1 MTVYMERFYR
11 ATMKIGGGTLF
22 GRLAFGFLVV
32 CAIGIG
38 AATGVLFVYSSDL
51 PEIHALEDYRPDVV
65 TELYADDGQSIGTF
79 ALQRRILLTY
89 GQIPKVLRDAIFTT
103 EDQHFEEHW
112 GVDFP
117 RVLEAAWHDVRHH
130 GMKEGA
136 STLTMQLAGGLFLNR
151 ADRSLHRKLQETI
164 LAIEI
169 ERHYTKEQIFTMY
182 CNQIYL
188 GAGNY
193 GFEAASEYYFGKPV
207 GQLTLPEAATLAAI
221 IRGPIYSP
229 IAHPERAL
237 ARRNLVL
244 SLMAHERKVTQAQ
257 AAAAAKEPLGLH
269 VSSARNDFAPYFV
282 EEIRQYLEHTYGTAA
297 VHQQGLRVYTTLN
310 VAMQKAAEQAVRD
323 GLHAY
328 DRRHGWRGNLPNI
341 LTQNSLTQNS
351 GGPNPSAKLDA
362 YQNEEWRSTPAKGDY
377 LPGLIM
383 AVEPTFAT
391 IRVGSYHAMLTPTD
405 FAWTGKKSPSQ
416 LLKVGDVVVVS
427 IKEVAGSTLHVQL
440 EQQPVAQAALLAID
454 NPTGEVKAMVGGYD
468 FDQSK
473 FNRATQAVRQTGSS
487 FKVYV
492 YATALEQG
500 ASPFDTIVDEPV
512 TFRSGG
518 QNYSPKNY
526 DLKFEGRIT
535 LRRALADSRNVPA
548 VRLLE
553 HVGVQNTI
561 DMARRFGVTS
571 PLPPYLPL
579 ALGSADLTLMEHTS
593 AFTVFPD
600 DGIRIEPHYIRRV
613 TSYDGAVLEE
623 PRPNVKDVVQP
634 DVARTMTAM
643 LEEVVQFGTGVRAKE
658 LGRVSAGKTGTTND
672 FTDAWYIGF
681 TPHITAG
688 VWVGNDDKRVSLG
701 KKETGARAALPIW
714 LEFMQQA
721 VEEYPAQ
728 DFQNV
733 VPLEKEAGGHQV
745 KVDTPDTAPPADA
758 AEQGLTQTQVVP
770 PAKTPATT
778 PSVVTPAAAAAVV
791 KPLEKISAP
800 KPN

>member
-1 MTVYMERFYR
+1 MSVYMERFYR

-22 GRLAFGFLVV
+22 GRLAFGFLVL
-32 CAIGIG
+32 CSIGIG

-193 GFEAASEYYFGKPV
+193 GFEAASEYYFGKRV
-207 GQLTLPEAATLAAI
+207 AQLTLPEAATLAAI

-244 SLMAHERKVTQAQ
+244 SLMAHERKVTQPQ

-297 VHQQGLRVYTTLN
+297 VHEQGLRVYTTLN

-328 DRRHGWRGNLPNI
+328 DRRHGWQGNLPNI
-341 LTQNSLTQNS
+341 LSQNS
-351 GGPNPSAKLDA
+351 GAQNAPGKLDA

-377 LPGLIM
+377 FPGLVT

-391 IRVGSYHAMLTPTD
+391 VRVGTYHAMLTPTD

-526 DLKFEGRIT
+526 DMKFEGRIT

-548 VRLLE
+548 VRLIE

-561 DMARRFGVTS
+561 DMARRFGITS

-579 ALGSADLTLMEHTS
+579 ALGSADLSLLEHTS

-600 DGIRIEPHYIRRV
+600 DGIHIEPHYIRRV

-623 PRPNVKDVVQP
+623 PRANVKDVVQP

-658 LGRVSAGKTGTTND
+658 LGRISAGKTGTTND

-688 VWVGNDDKRVSLG
+688 VWMGNDDKRVSLG

-714 LEFMQQA
+714 LEFMQEAVQA
-721 VEEYPAQ
+721 YPVQ

-758 AEQGLTQTQVVP
+758 AEQGLTQTQSLP
-770 PAKTPATT
+770 PAKTPAAP
-778 PSVVTPAAAAAVV
+778 PSAVTPAAASAVV